1 MRASLLA
8 NDALQFS
15 RESHAPHGE
24 RYERAEEF
32 VDVVRGIWDSY
43 DDDAFPRDKESGA

>member
-43 DDDAFPRDKESGA
+43 DDDAFPRGKESGA